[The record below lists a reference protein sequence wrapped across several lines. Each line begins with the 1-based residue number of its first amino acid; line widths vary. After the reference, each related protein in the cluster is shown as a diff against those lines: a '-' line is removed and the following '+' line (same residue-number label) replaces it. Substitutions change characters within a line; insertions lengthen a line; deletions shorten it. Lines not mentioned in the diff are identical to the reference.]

1 MLPSGA
7 NLTLGTRPLFRHA
20 RKSGHPGQLTPYQ
33 RHLAPRFRGGDE
45 EEKPGTICLV
55 HTTRLF
61 GVMLPALVAAALV
74 LAPVPSSAQTVK
86 IGMIN
91 SYTGL
96 VAQPA
101 DQGQKGAD
109 LYVKEHE
116 KDLPPGVKIE
126 ILKRDDTSNPEV
138 GKRLAQELITR
149 DHVQLLTGIIL
160 SPVAAAVAPLTKEA
174 KVPLVLSYAAAGVS
188 IPRISPYVVRVTFTL
203 WQESYPMGKWAAEQG
218 WKTGYTAVTDFI
230 AGHDAEAAF
239 TKSFTDAGGKIVGA
253 DRFPL
258 ANPDFTPFV
267 HRIKDAKPDVAFIF
281 VPAGTQATAMMRA
294 INDLGL
300 REAGIKI
307 AAPQDLLPDE
317 ELPNMGDIPLGL
329 ITSGTY
335 SVAGKRPAN
344 EAFLAAWNRAYG
356 DKAIPDFF
364 SVDGWDGMAMIFDL
378 IKATKGSFTADEAM
392 TFFKNWKNPDSP
404 RGPIMI
410 DPATRDII
418 QNVYI
423 RRVEKVD
430 GKLANVEIATIPM
443 VKDPWKELNPP
454 K

>member
-1 MLPSGA
+1 MFHKFIVL
-7 NLTLGTRPLFRHA
+7 
-20 RKSGHPGQLTPYQ
+20 
-33 RHLAPRFRGGDE
+33 
-45 EEKPGTICLV
+45 LV
-55 HTTRLF
+55 
-61 GVMLPALVAAALV
+61 GAAACLPMS
-74 LAPVPSSAQTVK
+74 LAAQTVK
-86 IGMIN
+86 VGMIN
-91 SYTGL
+91 SYTGF

-101 DQGQKGAD
+101 DQGQKGSD
-109 LYVKEHE
+109 LYFKEHE

-149 DHVQLLTGIIL
+149 NRVQLLTGIVL
-160 SPVAAAVAPLTKEA
+160 SPVATAVAPMTAEA

-203 WQESYPMGKWAAEQG
+203 WQVSYPIGKWAAEQG
-218 WKTGYTAVTDFI
+218 WKTAYTAVTDFI

-239 TKSFTDAGGKIVGA
+239 TKAFTEGGGKIIGA

-258 ANPDFTPFV
+258 GNPDFTPFV
-267 HRIKDAKPDVAFIF
+267 HRIKDAKPEVAFIF
-281 VPAGTQATAMMRA
+281 VPAGTQATAMIRA

-335 SVAGKRPAN
+335 SAAGKRPSN
-344 EAFLAAWNRAYG
+344 EAFLAAWKRAYG
-356 DKAIPDFF
+356 ETSIPDFF

-378 IKATKGSFTADEAM
+378 VKATKGKFTADEAM
-392 TFFKNWKNPDSP
+392 TFFSHWKNPDSP
-404 RGPIMI
+404 RGPIAI
-410 DPATRDII
+410 DPMTRDII

-443 VKDPWKELNPP
+443 VKDPWKELNPA

>member
-1 MLPSGA
+1 MLPR
-7 NLTLGTRPLFRHA
+7 LLGSMAAL
-20 RKSGHPGQLTPYQ
+20 
-33 RHLAPRFRGGDE
+33 LA
-45 EEKPGTICLV
+45 
-55 HTTRLF
+55 
-61 GVMLPALVAAALV
+61 AAALV

-86 IGMIN
+86 IGVIN
-91 SYTGL
+91 SYSGF
-96 VAQPA
+96 VAQAA

-116 KDLPPGVKIE
+116 KDLPAGVKIE

-149 DHVQLLTGIIL
+149 DHVQLLTGVIL
-160 SPVAAAVAPLTKEA
+160 SPVAAAVAPLTAEA

-239 TKSFTDAGGKIVGA
+239 SKTFTDAGGKIVGH

-267 HRIKDAKPDVAFIF
+267 QRIKDAKPDVAFIF

-300 REAGIKI
+300 RQAGIKI

-317 ELPNMGDIPLGL
+317 ELPNMGDIPLGM

-335 SVAGKRPAN
+335 SAAAKRPAN
-344 EAFLAAWNRAYG
+344 EAFLAAWKRAYG

-392 TFFKNWKNPDSP
+392 AFFKNWKNPDSP

-418 QNVYI
+418 QNIYI
-423 RRVEKVD
+423 RRVDKVD
-430 GKLANVEIATIPM
+430 GKLANVEITTIPM